1 MVGVWLQSGVLNKV
15 KDEKDE
21 KGEKGF
27 KGLFALIT
35 YYLLAALDA
44 SVCAL
49 ALIILLTPFFCLPHW
64 RL

>member
-21 KGEKGF
+21 KGFNGV
-27 KGLFALIT
+27 FALIT

>member
-1 MVGVWLQSGVLNKV
+1 MVGVWLQSGALNKV
-15 KDEKDE
+15 KGE

-27 KGLFALIT
+27 KGVFALIT

-49 ALIILLTPFFCLPHW
+49 ALIILLTPFFCLPHC

>member
-1 MVGVWLQSGVLNKV
+1 MVGVWLQSGLLNKV
-15 KDEKDE
+15 

-27 KGLFALIT
+27 KGVFARVT

>member
-15 KDEKDE
+15 KDEK
-21 KGEKGF
+21 GF
-27 KGLFALIT
+27 KGVFALIT

>member
-15 KDEKDE
+15 K
-21 KGEKGF
+21 GEKGF
-27 KGLFALIT
+27 KGVFALIT

-49 ALIILLTPFFCLPHW
+49 ALIILLTPFFCLPHC

>member
-1 MVGVWLQSGVLNKV
+1 MVGVWLQLMVLNKV
-15 KDEKDE
+15 KGE
-21 KGEKGF
+21 KGENGF
-27 KGLFALIT
+27 KGVFALIA

-49 ALIILLTPFFCLPHW
+49 ALIILLTPFFCLPHC

>member
-15 KDEKDE
+15 KDGKD
-21 KGEKGF
+21 EKGF
-27 KGLFALIT
+27 KGVFALIT

>member
-15 KDEKDE
+15 NDEKCD
-21 KGEKGF
+21 KGF
-27 KGLFALIT
+27 KWVFALIT

>member
-15 KDEKDE
+15 KDEQ
-21 KGEKGF
+21 GEKGF
-27 KGLFALIT
+27 KGVFALIT

>member
-15 KDEKDE
+15 KGE

-27 KGLFALIT
+27 KGVFALIT

-49 ALIILLTPFFCLPHW
+49 ALIILLTPFFCLPHC

>member
-15 KDEKDE
+15 KDEKG
-21 KGEKGF
+21 KKGF
-27 KGLFALIT
+27 KGVFALIT

>member
-1 MVGVWLQSGVLNKV
+1 MVGVWLQLMVLNKV
-15 KDEKDE
+15 KGE

-27 KGLFALIT
+27 KGVFALIT

-49 ALIILLTPFFCLPHW
+49 ALIILLTPFFCLPHC

>member
-1 MVGVWLQSGVLNKV
+1 MVGVWLQSGALNKV
-15 KDEKDE
+15 KGE

-27 KGLFALIT
+27 KGVFALIT

>member
-15 KDEKDE
+15 KDEK
-21 KGEKGF
+21 GEKGF
-27 KGLFALIT
+27 KWVFALIT